1 MRRLQAPPRAA
12 PPCKSRSARP
22 CSRCS
27 SARLG
32 GIDGNIVHG
41 RPAGRQSTR
50 CGARHHNT
58 HRTHCITDR
67 MDSQEPQN
75 ASSDEAMT
83 VAACASLLKEKF
95 PALFAGKPKPLKLRI
110 QVDIQARCPDTF
122 PKQTLSAFLRRYTMS
137 DAYLR
142 AVSTGTHRYDLD
154 GNPAGELSEE
164 HRQVAQQTLAQR
176 RARHEERRAQEQAER
191 AQAHA
196 QRNFRAALLR
206 DYEGTTLT
214 RENFCALKGV
224 DPNQLDALLETARQE
239 REQRKQFLAELL
251 ASYKASGLS
260 VAAFAEQRRMH
271 PVQLERLLREA
282 SPPPQPR
289 PRGPRRDEPRRPGGK
304 GRK

>member
-1 MRRLQAPPRAA
+1 
-12 PPCKSRSARP
+12 
-22 CSRCS
+22 
-27 SARLG
+27 
-32 GIDGNIVHG
+32 
-41 RPAGRQSTR
+41 
-50 CGARHHNT
+50 
-58 HRTHCITDR
+58 

-224 DPNQLDALLETARQE
+224 PPDQLDALLAQARQE
-239 REQRKQFLAELL
+239 KAERAEFLRKLL
-251 ASYKASGLS
+251 ADFQASGLD
-260 VAAFAEQRRMH
+260 VPGFAQRQRMH
-271 PVQLERLLREA
+271 PAQLERLLREA
-282 SPPPQPR
+282 RGPVPHDR
-289 PRGPRRDEPRRPGGK
+289 PRRQDPRGGRPDRGGRGERRTEGRRGDGPRAERGEGGK
-304 GRK
+304 RENKR

>member
-1 MRRLQAPPRAA
+1 
-12 PPCKSRSARP
+12 
-22 CSRCS
+22 
-27 SARLG
+27 
-32 GIDGNIVHG
+32 
-41 RPAGRQSTR
+41 
-50 CGARHHNT
+50 
-58 HRTHCITDR
+58 